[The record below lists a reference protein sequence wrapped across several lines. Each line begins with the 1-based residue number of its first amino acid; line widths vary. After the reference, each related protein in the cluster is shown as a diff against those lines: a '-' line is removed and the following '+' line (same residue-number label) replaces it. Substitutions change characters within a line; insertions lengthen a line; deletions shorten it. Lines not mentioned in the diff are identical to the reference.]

1 MAALPQIEKLLHG
14 LPGVLALKRV
24 EEPNRLKILEI
35 ESLSESQGLVPIKNF
50 GVRLALKREFIY
62 VILKNE
68 LFREPDKPTL
78 LLVEEVAGI
87 DDDKLI
93 ISIDQKKYKIIGE
106 EVIAGS
112 TPYVEEIR
120 PIENSFVLFPNRRSS
135 KNTPAYFILPP
146 TAFPELE
153 QEKTALSIGD
163 VVSGSPSAATDKYLR
178 TEFEFPHLSSY
189 ATLLLGFDSASYS
202 P

>member
-1 MAALPQIEKLLHG
+1 MPVLSEIEKLLHT

-50 GVRLALKREFIY
+50 GVRLALEREFSY

-68 LFREPDKPTL
+68 LFREPEKPTL

-87 DDDKLI
+87 DDDKFI
-93 ISIDQKKYKIIGE
+93 ISIDRQNYKIIGE
-106 EVIAGS
+106 EVIDKS

-135 KNTPAYFILPP
+135 KNIPAYFILPP
-146 TAFPELE
+146 TSFPELE
-153 QEKTALSIGD
+153 KEKTALSIGD
-163 VVSGSPSAATDKYLR
+163 VISGSPSAATDKYLR
-178 TEFEFPHLSSY
+178 TEFKFPHLSSY
-189 ATLLLGFDSASYS
+189 ATLLLGFDSASS
-202 P
+202 AP